1 LGLALAGLGEAD
13 KAVKEFRQ
21 AIELNPALPQARLNL
36 AEQLINQNDWEGAE
50 REYIQAIK
58 SAPDLA
64 DAHYNYAVL
73 LAMRRR
79 PTEAIREC
87 QTACALNP
95 DDPQSQLLLRTLKQ
109 DTENR

>member
-1 LGLALAGLGEAD
+1 
-13 KAVKEFRQ
+13 
-21 AIELNPALPQARLNL
+21 
-36 AEQLINQNDWEGAE
+36 LISQNDLDGAE
-50 REYIQAIK
+50 REYLQAIK
-58 SAPDLA
+58 SAPDFA

-95 DDPQSQLLLRTLKQ
+95 DDPQSQLLLRTLKEAR
-109 DTENR
+109 ENP